1 MDDYW
6 RGSRPG
12 VAFKAGGD
20 PILAGRFVGP
30 APARGTML
38 ECLDV
43 ASASDTA
50 VVQSV
55 APSVIP
61 YADICERRHMFVPA
75 TDAAMTLDAF
85 YGMTQ

>member
-1 MDDYW
+1 M
-6 RGSRPG
+6 
-12 VAFKAGGD
+12 AFKAGGD
-20 PILAGRFVGP
+20 PILPGRFVGP
-30 APARGTML
+30 APARGIMV

-55 APSVIP
+55 AASAIP
-61 YADICERRHMFVPA
+61 YADICEQRHMFVPA

-85 YGMTQ
+85 CGMTR